1 MGIIQSEL
9 KNEMGQSFIDYSLS
23 VITARALPDVRDGLK
38 PVHRRFLYAMEES
51 GNSSDKAHRK
61 CARIVGDTMGKY
73 HPHGDTSIY
82 GALARFSQPWAMRY
96 PLVDFHGNN
105 GSQDGDGPA
114 AMRYTEARLSK
125 IAEATISNLKKD
137 LVDFVPNF
145 DETEKEPVCF
155 PGHIPNLLVNPTE
168 GIAVGMA
175 CSFAPHNLTEM
186 MNAIIAT
193 LENEKITI
201 KELMEHISGPDF
213 PTGGILINKDELLS
227 AYQTGKGRAR
237 VRGKY
242 VIEGKKSD
250 KIVFTEIPYGVMKET
265 LIESIVELANS
276 KKIEGISDV
285 YDHSDKT
292 GMRLIIELTKD
303 TNADLVV
310 AQLFKYSRLEDTYGI
325 NQVCLVDGKP
335 LLLNL
340 KQLIE
345 NYLLHQKDVYTRKT
359 KFELRKALSR
369 LEIINGL
376 LVALEDIDNVITIIK
391 QSSSTSNAKE
401 NLELKYNFT
410 KNQSQAIVD
419 LKLGKLAHLEKIQI
433 QDEQQE
439 LLLEVDRCND
449 ILTNTKSMKALMKN
463 EFKQIIT
470 KFGDKRRTE
479 ITQVTVSKEEKEVEF
494 VKPEDVVVVITKSG
508 NIKKIPSKS
517 FKTQNKNGKGIKNQD
532 DVTMDI
538 IRTNTIDTLMIFSN
552 LGKMYRLLVDTV
564 PVGTNISR
572 GVSIKTL
579 VNMDSYEEV
588 MAITS
593 LYRETNAEFAI
604 FVTKKGIIKKTTL
617 DEYMKA
623 KRTGIIALKLK
634 EDDSVSNV
642 TFLKDEPIILISQNG
657 MSIKFETKG
666 VPASG
671 RNAIG
676 VKGMELAENDI
687 IIAALPVHKD
697 TDELAIFT
705 ENGMGRKTPLS
716 EFPMQ
721 NRAGKGTIAYKP
733 TLTSGIV
740 KAAILLDAED
750 IVLII
755 GDLTS
760 ICIKSTDIPSL
771 GKISNGNILIKNSKI
786 SVATKL

>member
-1 MGIIQSEL
+1 MGIVQSEL
-9 KNEMGQSFIDYSLS
+9 TVEMEQSFIDYSLS
-23 VITARALPDVRDGLK
+23 VIIARALPDVRDGLK
-38 PVHRRFLYAMEES
+38 PVHRRFIWGMEES

-82 GALARFSQPWAMRY
+82 GALVRFSQPWAMRY

-105 GSQDGDGPA
+105 GSQDGDGAA

-125 IAEATISNLKKD
+125 IAEATLADIKKD
-137 LVDFVPNF
+137 VIDFVPNF
-145 DETEKEPVCF
+145 SEDEMEPVCL
-155 PGHIPNLLVNPTE
+155 PGHIPNLLINPTE

-175 CSFAPHNLTEM
+175 CSFAPHNIVEM

-201 KELMEHISGPDF
+201 EELMGYISGPDF
-213 PTGGILINKDELLS
+213 PTGGILINKEELLS
-227 AYQTGKGRAR
+227 AYKTGKGRAR

-242 VIEGKKSD
+242 VIEGKKGD
-250 KIVFTEIPYGVMKET
+250 KIVFSEIPYGVMKEP
-265 LIESIVELANS
+265 LIEAIVELANS

-285 YDHSDKT
+285 YDHSDKS
-292 GMRLIIELTKD
+292 GMRLTVELAKD
-303 TNADLVV
+303 ANADLVV
-310 AQLFKYSRLEDTYGI
+310 AQLFKYTRLEDTYGI
-325 NQVCLVDGKP
+325 NQVCIVSGEP

-359 KFELRKALSR
+359 KFELQKALAR
-369 LEIINGL
+369 LEITNGL
-376 LVALEDIDNVITIIK
+376 LIALEDIDNVIALIR
-391 QSSSTSNAKE
+391 QSSSAANAKE
-401 NLELKYNFT
+401 NLEAKYNFT
-410 KNQSQAIVD
+410 KPQSQAIVD
-419 LKLGKLAHLEKIQI
+419 LKLGKLARLEKVQI
-433 QDEQQE
+433 QEEQLE
-439 LLLEVDRCND
+439 LSLEVDRCND
-449 ILTNTKSMKALMKN
+449 VLSNVNSLKSLMIN

-470 KFGDKRRTE
+470 KFGDARRTE
-479 ITQVTVSKEEKEVEF
+479 ITQVNVSKQEKEVEF

-517 FKTQNKNGKGIKNQD
+517 FKIQNKNGKGIKNQD

-538 IRTNTIDTLMIFSN
+538 IRTNTIDTLMVFSN

-593 LYRETNAEFAI
+593 LYRETKAEFAV

-634 EDDSVSNV
+634 EDDSVSTV
-642 TFLKDEPIILISQNG
+642 TFLKDEPIILISKNG
-657 MSIKFETKG
+657 MSIKFETKT
-666 VPASG
+666 VPVSG

-676 VKGMELAENDI
+676 VKGMELAEDDI
-687 IIAALPVHKD
+687 IIAAIPVHKD
-697 TDELAIFT
+697 TDELGIFT
-705 ENGMGRKTPLS
+705 ENGMGRKTKIS

-733 TLTSGIV
+733 TQTSGVV
-740 KAAILLDAED
+740 KAATLLDDDD

-760 ICIKSTDIPSL
+760 ICIKAVDIPSL
-771 GKISNGNILIKNSKI
+771 GKISTGNILIKNNRI
-786 SVATKL
+786 LVATKL